1 MSLIYGD
8 KTVLRRF
15 EDRMSD
21 AEVARVYRW
30 SRDPELLRWSGG
42 SPIELSLPE
51 FHEHLRGERLYGPGN
66 RRAFLIFDRETMQ
79 LIGRLGIFAIDWD
92 RRDGELGIVLGERAY
107 WGHGYGRDAVRAILR
122 HIFSSSS
129 LRSIYLYTFSEN
141 LRAQRAFS
149 AVGFRVVEHV
159 RRFMPDTGEFE
170 GVKMQ
175 ITRQEFLER
184 DLARQAERLEI
195 RD

>member
-1 MSLIYGD
+1 MSFIYGD

-51 FHEHLRGERLYGPGN
+51 FREHLRGERLYGPAN
-66 RRAFLIFDRETMQ
+66 RRAFLIFERATMQ

-107 WGHGYGRDAVRAILR
+107 WGQGYGRDAVRAILR

-129 LRSIYLYTFSEN
+129 LRSIYLYTFSDN

-159 RRFMPDTGEFE
+159 RRFMPETGEFD
-170 GVKMQ
+170 GIKMEM
-175 ITRQEFLER
+175 TRQEFLDNDFPLQE
-184 DLARQAERLEI
+184 ARLETG
-195 RD
+195 D